1 MIIYSEKVIEH
12 FMCPQNAHSMPDAN
26 AEGSYGDPSC
36 GDYLTVYLKVK
47 DNRIEEISY
56 LVFGCCASIA
66 TSSMTSVLAKGKTLE
81 EALNI
86 TEEDIIQ
93 ALDGLPENKVH
104 CSNLGASALHNA
116 INNYLK
122 LKERRILMKIAIPVD
137 EKSVDS
143 NVCVSFG
150 RTPYFLIYDVD
161 TKESVFLDNS
171 AAAST
176 GGAGIKA
183 AQTIVDNKANVLL
196 TPRCGEN
203 AAEVL
208 KSADIEIFKT
218 TSASV
223 KDNIDAFI
231 DGKLPL
237 LDEIHAGFHGHE
249 GN

>member
-122 LKERRILMKIAIPVD
+122 LKERRILMNIAIPVD
-137 EKSVDS
+137 EKTLES

-150 RTPYFLIYDVD
+150 RTPYFLIYDVE
-161 TKESVFLDNS
+161 TKESIFIDNS

-183 AQTIVDNKANVLL
+183 AQIIVDNKASALL
-196 TPRCGEN
+196 TPRLG
-203 AAEVL
+203 
-208 KSADIEIFKT
+208 
-218 TSASV
+218 
-223 KDNIDAFI
+223 
-231 DGKLPL
+231 
-237 LDEIHAGFHGHE
+237 
-249 GN
+249 